1 MPAALAAVMT
11 GPGRTEL
18 HELPLPTLSE
28 DDGLLRVEI
37 CGVSEADPILFRR
50 GDIAPV
56 ILGHEIVGTIERL
69 GSVAAR
75 RWKVREGD
83 RVVLQEYIACGACRW
98 CASGEYRL
106 CASAQPNA
114 PGFLRYGMTG
124 TNTPPALWGGFAEY
138 LYLHPHSILHTVP
151 ASLPSSRAA
160 LCLPLANAVQSVQ
173 LEPALTP
180 GKTVL
185 IFGAGLIGL
194 CAVAAARRADARE
207 IILCGVT
214 REETRFAQARGL
226 GAHHTLCADADGFAE
241 AIAEATKGAG
251 ADIVIDTTAD
261 TSGRVAATAIAS
273 AAVGATLV
281 LGGIGAIPLNMGEIR
296 RKYLGLRPVRGHG
309 SEAVARALAL
319 LADAPPGIEK
329 LAGKRFSLSEADAAL
344 RAGDDAV
351 SPDILR
357 AELHPRM

>member
-1 MPAALAAVMT
+1 MSALAAVMT

-18 HELPLPTLSE
+18 RELSLPTLSE
-28 DDGLLRVEI
+28 DDGLLRVEM
-37 CGVSEADPILFRR
+37 CGVAEADPILFRR

-56 ILGHEIVGTIERL
+56 ILGHEIVGTIERM

-75 RWKVREGD
+75 RWKVGEGD

-98 CASGEYRL
+98 CARGEYRL

-124 TNTPPALWGGFAEY
+124 TNTPPALWGGFAQY
-138 LYLHPHSILHTVP
+138 LYLHPRSILHAVP
-151 ASLPSSRAA
+151 STLPPSHAA
-160 LCLPLANAVQSVQ
+160 LCLPLANAVQGVE

-194 CAVAAARRADARE
+194 CAVAAARSAGAED

-214 REETRFAQARGL
+214 REEPRFEKARQL
-226 GAHHTLCADADGFAE
+226 GARHTLCADADGFSE
-241 AIAEATKGAG
+241 AINDATKSEG
-251 ADIVIDTTAD
+251 ADVVIDTTAD

-273 AAVGATLV
+273 AAVGAVLV
-281 LGGIGAIPLNMGEIR
+281 LGGIGNVPLNMGEIR
-296 RKYLGLRPVRGHG
+296 RKYLGLRPMRGHS
-309 SEAVARALAL
+309 SEAVVRALAL
-319 LADAPPGIEK
+319 LADAPPGIES
-329 LAGKRFSLSEADAAL
+329 LVGRRFSLGEASAAL
-344 RAGDDAV
+344 QAADGAA
-351 SPDILR
+351 SKDILR
-357 AELHPRM
+357 AELHPWM